1 MQGSTSPVLLLASHK
16 HSSCLSNLRH
26 AATLGR
32 QPECCIHHIV
42 LMQSAAQVA
51 VAAVLRSG
59 MKPQMHTGANQTQI
73 QAMMQVTA
81 SGTTAW
87 AAGQANA
94 T

>member
-1 MQGSTSPVLLLASHK
+1 
-16 HSSCLSNLRH
+16 
-26 AATLGR
+26 
-32 QPECCIHHIV
+32 
-42 LMQSAAQVA
+42 MQSAAQVA